1 MGPEAPNIMNQ
12 VLLGNNNVSWKWI
25 DGTKGGRGRG
35 GRERGGGGG
44 GRGGGRGGKGGGG
57 RREEERGWKL
67 EFSDYCLSIH
77 LSIATIKVI
86 FFTEQL
92 YSFLYTTFY
101 TTDSRKFITDILF
114 FIQEH
119 A

>member
-1 MGPEAPNIMNQ
+1 M
-12 VLLGNNNVSWKWI
+12 
-25 DGTKGGRGRG
+25 DGTIGGRGGGGEREGGRG
-35 GRERGGGGG
+35 GGEGRGGGKGGGG
-44 GRGGGRGGKGGGG
+44 GRG
-57 RREEERGWKL
+57 EERGWKL
-67 EFSDYCLSIH
+67 EFRDYCLSIH

-86 FFTEQL
+86 FFIEQL

>member
-1 MGPEAPNIMNQ
+1 MCVLVWAVQ
-12 VLLGNNNVSWKWI
+12 VCEWDCVKVLGNWVHENGLK
-25 DGTKGGRGRG
+25 DGGI
-35 GRERGGGGG
+35 
-44 GRGGGRGGKGGGG
+44 GRGGGRRGKGGGG

-67 EFSDYCLSIH
+67 EFRDYCLSIH

-101 TTDSRKFITDILF
+101 TF
-114 FIQEH
+114 
-119 A
+119 